1 MTSREAVCPL
11 PSFAIIILPH
21 NALTVCRPGVLCPPG
36 PPADTLDLGF
46 PRSMTLV
53 APPWRD
59 PPPVLGHHPL
69 TPAGPEES
77 LGPGAGL
84 RELQVS
90 TTPGTNS
97 TQSGGSSQG
106 VDKNQN
112 IECVVC
118 GDKSSGKHY
127 GQFTCE
133 G

>member
-1 MTSREAVCPL
+1 
-11 PSFAIIILPH
+11 
-21 NALTVCRPGVLCPPG
+21 
-36 PPADTLDLGF
+36 
-46 PRSMTLV
+46 MTLV
-53 APPWRD
+53 ANHWRD
-59 PPPVLGHHPL
+59 APGPPVLGHHVV
-69 TPAGPEES
+69 TPSVPDDS
-77 LGPGAGL
+77 LVPGVGL

-106 VDKNQN
+106 VDKGQN

-133 G
+133 GTYPKLYSRIYLTYK